1 MKIISY
7 AQNYED
13 VLLNRLFP
21 DRPGGFYIDVGA
33 CHPVFHSVTK
43 LFYER
48 GWQGINIEPV
58 PRMFELLADARPRDV
73 NLHMGLSN
81 LEGNLTFYEVPDE
94 IGSST
99 FAEEHA
105 EGLRR
110 KGHRLEERSIL
121 VTTLARVCE
130 LYAGET
136 IDFLK
141 IDVESHEREVLE
153 GGLGPLPAAC
163 RLDRGHSTGH
173 EYSLLRA
180 MGADSPRSRL
190 PFRLLRWT
198 QPLLYPRRGS
208 PVSSAAQRA
217 SEHLRRVRAVRV
229 PSTHSG
235 TSPRAR
241 GEPGMVRKNKDCPG
255 RNPVR
260 S

>member
-33 CHPVFHSVTK
+33 YHPVFDSVTK

-48 GWQGINIEPV
+48 GWQGVNIEPI
-58 PRMFELLADARPRDV
+58 PSMFELLADDRPRDV

-81 LEGNLTFYEVPDE
+81 LEGNLTFYEVPAE
-94 IGSST
+94 MGSST

-110 KGHRLEERSIL
+110 KGLRLEERSIP

-130 LYAGET
+130 QYAGQT

-153 GGLGPLPAAC
+153 GGTGAA
-163 RLDRGHSTGH
+163 TG
-173 EYSLLRA
+173 
-180 MGADSPRSRL
+180 
-190 PFRLLRWT
+190 
-198 QPLLYPRRGS
+198 RGS
-208 PVSSAAQRA
+208 S
-217 SEHLRRVRAVRV
+217 
-229 PSTHSG
+229 
-235 TSPRAR
+235 
-241 GEPGMVRKNKDCPG
+241 
-255 RNPVR
+255 
-260 S
+260 